1 MLAGDGV
8 AVRFGDCGRA
18 GFSSS
23 RMLAAK
29 LVLIANAGKNA
40 LAAPGT
46 LDRLFHFVR
55 LPPAAAHGHW
65 PLSFLPASMNE
76 TLPGARRLTSA
87 AATASETAIGLKIS
101 HDRRSRGEWALLL
114 VLATI
119 QFTIAVD
126 FVIMLPLGPQLMR
139 AFGIN
144 TAQFNFAVAAY
155 AFAASFSGLAAGFFL
170 DRFGRKRA
178 LLGLYTG
185 FTIGTLL
192 CALAPTHHALIAA
205 RALAGFFGGIVG
217 GNVLAIVGD
226 VVPEHRRGAAVGVVM
241 SAFSIAQILG
251 VPFGL
256 FLANHFNWHTPFLAL
271 AGLSALILL
280 AAAWQL
286 PALRGH
292 LRHVGADE
300 SAWQRMRGVLFNSNH
315 LIALALTAVITLA
328 GYLVFTDLATYL
340 VKNVGITEHQLPWVY
355 IAGGSFTIFSM
366 NIIGRLADR
375 YGKRRLYT
383 IMIFFA
389 AASLLVVTNLPPV
402 PLGVALIATTAFTV
416 CMSGR
421 FVPAMAYITAS
432 VESRHRGGFMSVN
445 SSVANLMSGLGA
457 ALCGVLLKEIVV
469 PGSDAGVAGVATRLA
484 GYPLVGWIAAVLSI
498 LSLLLIYR
506 LRQVDNA
513 ASPPLSS
520 SSDGTTAD
528 PKAMPAGCVEAAELV
543 GQ

>member
-1 MLAGDGV
+1 
-8 AVRFGDCGRA
+8 
-18 GFSSS
+18 
-23 RMLAAK
+23 
-29 LVLIANAGKNA
+29 
-40 LAAPGT
+40 
-46 LDRLFHFVR
+46 
-55 LPPAAAHGHW
+55 
-65 PLSFLPASMNE
+65 MNE
-76 TLPGARRLTSA
+76 TLPGGRRLSSA
-87 AATASETAIGLKIS
+87 AATAYETSIGLKIS
-101 HDRRSRGEWALLL
+101 HDRRTRGEWLLLL

-119 QFTIAVD
+119 QFTVAVD

-178 LLGLYTG
+178 LLGLYAG
-185 FTIGTLL
+185 FTIGTLF
-192 CALAPTHHALIAA
+192 CALATTHHQLVAA

-241 SAFSIAQILG
+241 SAFSISQIVG

-256 FLANHFNWHTPFLAL
+256 FLANRLNWHTPFLAL

-286 PALRGH
+286 PVLRSH
-292 LRHVGADE
+292 LKGPGANE
-300 SAWQRMRGVLFNSNH
+300 SAWQRMRGVVFNANH
-315 LIALALTAVITLA
+315 LIALALSAVITFS

-355 IAGGSFTIFSM
+355 IVGGCCTIFSM
-366 NIIGRLADR
+366 NIIGQLADR

-389 AASLLVVTNLPPV
+389 AAALLVVTHLPPV

-421 FVPAMAYITAS
+421 FVPAMAFITAS

-445 SSVANLMSGLGA
+445 SSVANFMSALGSSAAGLLIA
-457 ALCGVLLKEIVV
+457 EVAV
-469 PGSDAGVAGVATRLA
+469 PGGSAAVAASDATRLV
-484 GYPLVGWIAAVLSI
+484 GYPLVGWIAAALSI
-498 LSLLLIYR
+498 GSLFLIYR
-506 LRQVDNA
+506 LRPVEVTPPPTAETA
-513 ASPPLSS
+513 A
-520 SSDGTTAD
+520 
-528 PKAMPAGCVEAAELV
+528 KARPQDCVESAELV
-543 GQ
+543 G